1 MRADTHD
8 GPEQNRSTSR
18 PNTLMQ
24 LSRSSLLELR
34 LATRGRAIHAR
45 GPTLTHSDTWQRL
58 SCRQSGRKPESLC
71 SHRVLSLDLSRRW
84 GRGDTQRGRT
94 NLDHSIVQAARTAI
108 TNKTMDAAAKS
119 TNLIMTLFTSA
130 WTRLWEIRSAT

>member
-34 LATRGRAIHAR
+34 LATRGRAIHI
-45 GPTLTHSDTWQRL
+45 GTKLPCQRL
-58 SCRQSGRKPESLC
+58 RQMSGIGGKPDVTRAFCDVAVWTHCGPWQPRHVDLFYHLISAGEERGRHGEAEGLGG
-71 SHRVLSLDLSRRW
+71 LEIDEQLDL
-84 GRGDTQRGRT
+84 
-94 NLDHSIVQAARTAI
+94 
-108 TNKTMDAAAKS
+108 
-119 TNLIMTLFTSA
+119 
-130 WTRLWEIRSAT
+130 

>member
-34 LATRGRAIHAR
+34 LATRGRAIHFGTYATFPGGSRKARYQPKTGHRRASIDARLLVHALGSSARRCPRAGEAAR
-45 GPTLTHSDTWQRL
+45 G
-58 SCRQSGRKPESLC
+58 GRE
-71 SHRVLSLDLSRRW
+71 
-84 GRGDTQRGRT
+84 
-94 NLDHSIVQAARTAI
+94 
-108 TNKTMDAAAKS
+108 
-119 TNLIMTLFTSA
+119 
-130 WTRLWEIRSAT
+130 E

>member
-34 LATRGRAIHAR
+34 LATRGRAIHTGTKRRFAAMQKR
-45 GPTLTHSDTWQRL
+45 G
-58 SCRQSGRKPESLC
+58 G
-71 SHRVLSLDLSRRW
+71 LDRAELPIELALDALD
-84 GRGDTQRGRT
+84 GADADMMLGGELADAGAALLQGVPDFALDGDW
-94 NLDHSIVQAARTAI
+94 D
-108 TNKTMDAAAKS
+108 
-119 TNLIMTLFTSA
+119 
-130 WTRLWEIRSAT
+130 